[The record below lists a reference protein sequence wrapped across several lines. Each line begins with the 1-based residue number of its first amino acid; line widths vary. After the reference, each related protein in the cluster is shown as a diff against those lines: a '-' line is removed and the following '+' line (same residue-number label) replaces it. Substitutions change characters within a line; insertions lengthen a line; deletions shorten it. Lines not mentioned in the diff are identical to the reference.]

1 MQRFR
6 EETKNG
12 SKQKA
17 NTCHTW
23 DASIRTY
30 SVVADSTG
38 KSMTSLEVLS
48 ETPRLDNNGKS
59 EARHRESFLEMCRVL
74 GERTSILP
82 FDVDDF
88 LWLG

>member
-1 MQRFR
+1 
-6 EETKNG
+6 
-12 SKQKA
+12 
-17 NTCHTW
+17 
-23 DASIRTY
+23 
-30 SVVADSTG
+30 
-38 KSMTSLEVLS
+38 MTSLEVLS